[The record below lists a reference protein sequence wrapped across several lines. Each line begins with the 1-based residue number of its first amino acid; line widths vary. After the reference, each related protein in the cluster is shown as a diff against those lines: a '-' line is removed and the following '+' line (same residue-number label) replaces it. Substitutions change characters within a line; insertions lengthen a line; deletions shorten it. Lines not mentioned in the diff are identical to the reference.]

1 MAGLACSKFERA
13 WLRFAGPELSFK
25 RNWNQGRAAIPSIS
39 HLFALNFSGFGSADH
54 MFHLSLAQSYHIFL
68 RAKLPLAHSYSQT
81 ISVNLYAGLCGE
93 VFVQSKGNAIK
104 HKAPVLLFSISCVL
118 VLCEEILIPQVP
130 WLKGMSDKQRNS
142 CYQDPY
148 SCALDL
154 SARTTAC

>member
-1 MAGLACSKFERA
+1 
-13 WLRFAGPELSFK
+13 
-25 RNWNQGRAAIPSIS
+25 
-39 HLFALNFSGFGSADH
+39 